1 MLRLAI
7 ACVVGIAV
15 SAGVE
20 AQAGNA
26 PQSAEYQ
33 PVRAEKPWPF
43 SRRDSGD
50 DVPRDRLQFSAKST
64 SQRPTELYLRV
75 KKFYDE
81 GGQQWIEVGVENTI
95 DNAIE
100 HLIEE
105 HQFTRKQLLG
115 YDLITLN
122 WIHGMAHEW
131 GNPESSE
138 ELPLRAE
145 R

>member
-7 ACVVGIAV
+7 AFVVGIAV

-26 PQSAEYQ
+26 PLSAEFQ

-43 SRRDSGD
+43 SRRDPGD
-50 DVPRDRLQFSAKST
+50 DSPRDRLQFSSKAASHA
-64 SQRPTELYLRV
+64 PTELYLRV
-75 KKFYDE
+75 KKFYEE

-105 HQFTRKQLLG
+105 HHFTREQLLG

-131 GNPESSE
+131 GKPDSPE